1 MMLNVRTIALTLVAA
16 ITHVAA
22 AADAPAAAAPEL
34 LSVEMIWDKAPH
46 NAFTDLIRYNDQWVC
61 AFREA
66 PEHKGGVKDS
76 TMRVLV
82 SKDTKDWQPAASL
95 SDPRGDIRDAKMAIL
110 PDGRLTLLTAIQL
123 FDRSKGQS
131 HQSIAYFTRDLK
143 TWEGPVD
150 VGQPNFWMWGIRFYK
165 GTGYSIGY
173 ATGGDPKS
181 VRLYKTTD
189 GVKYQPIVE
198 KLAVDAPFPNE
209 NAIHFDADDTAH
221 VLQRCDPVK
230 GVEGTTNAFLGAAKP
245 PYTQWT
251 WRETTARVGGP
262 ALTRTPDGRLLG
274 AGRLYEPK
282 PRASLFWIDEKTGQ
296 ITECLTFPSGGDT
309 SYAGLVWHDGVLHVS
324 YYSSHE
330 PDKKSR
336 IYFAKVK
343 VPAAS
348 SAASASR

>member
-1 MMLNVRTIALTLVAA
+1 MNLANLLHRACVTFLFIGSLTCA
-16 ITHVAA
+16 AA
-22 AADAPAAAAPEL
+22 AADPGAPEL
-34 LSVEMIWDKAPH
+34 VSVERIWDKAPH
-46 NAFTDLIRYNDQWVC
+46 NAFTDLIRFNDQWVC

-76 TMRVLV
+76 TMRVVV
-82 SKDTKDWQPAASL
+82 SKDAKSWEPAASL

-150 VGQPNFWMWGIRFYK
+150 VGQPNFWMWGIKFHK
-165 GTGYSIGY
+165 GAGYSIGY
-173 ATGGDPKS
+173 ATGSDPKS
-181 VRLYKTTD
+181 VRLFKTTD
-189 GVKYQPIVE
+189 GVKYEPIVE
-198 KLAVDAPFPNE
+198 KLQIPAPFPNE
-209 NAIHFDADDTAH
+209 NAIYFDKDDTAR

-230 GVEGTTNAFLGAAKP
+230 GVEGTTNAFLGTAKP
-245 PYTQWT
+245 PYTEWK
-251 WRETTARVGGP
+251 WVETTARVGGP

-282 PRASLFWIDEKTGQ
+282 PRTSLFWIDENTGK

-309 SYAGLVWHDGVLHVS
+309 SYPGLVWHDGVLHVS
-324 YYSSHE
+324 YYSTHE
-330 PDKKSR
+330 DKKSC
-336 IYFAKVK
+336 IYFARVK

-348 SAASASR
+348 ASASK

>member
-1 MMLNVRTIALTLVAA
+1 MMRTAFTFTLLLLAMLSRV
-16 ITHVAA
+16 TS
-22 AADAPAAAAPEL
+22 AAAPPSGAPEL
-34 LSVEMIWDKAPH
+34 ISVEMIWDKTPH

-76 TMRVLV
+76 MMRVVV
-82 SKDTKDWQPAASL
+82 SPDTKSWAPAASL

-143 TWEGPVD
+143 TWEGPTD
-150 VGQPNFWMWGIRFYK
+150 VGQPNFWMWGIKFHK

-173 ATGGDPKS
+173 ATGSNPKS

-189 GVKYQPIVE
+189 GVKYEPIVE
-198 KLAVDAPFPNE
+198 KLEIPAPFPNE

-230 GVEGTTNAFLGAAKP
+230 GVEGTTNAFLGTAKP
-245 PYTQWT
+245 PYIDWK
-251 WRETTARVGGP
+251 WIETTARVGGP

-282 PRASLFWIDEKTGQ
+282 PRTSLFWIDEKTGA

-309 SYAGLVWHDGVLHVS
+309 SYPGLVWHEGVLHVS

-330 PDKKSR
+330 DKKSR

-343 VPAAS
+343 VPPATAS
-348 SAASASR
+348 ASASR